1 MKKKLLSAVLAAA
14 MMLPAACPSMAA
26 ESAMNTICAPSG
38 IVEAGDGSFL
48 VTDTYNKVIWKVNGG
63 ISTVFAGKTGAVDI
77 YGEPLGGYND
87 SSLDQSYFKQPWAI
101 TPFLDGF
108 AVTDTESNVVRL
120 VRAGN
125 NKTQTA
131 TGKKQKG
138 AANGYGIAATFSHPT
153 GLANDEEGNLYI
165 ADTGNNKIRKLTPT
179 GDITTYMDSLN
190 EPTGLCWKN
199 GVLYVAE
206 SGANRTIKIVNGSV
220 YVAAGSGT
228 QGTADGSL
236 EQAQFSEPQ
245 GVAVSDDGTVYVSD
259 TGNSSIR
266 KIQNGQVTTLI
277 ACDKTAMEQYPMEP
291 IGLMICG
298 NQLYVCDNFSKKVFV
313 IARQ

>member
-1 MKKKLLSAVLAAA
+1 MKKNLLSAGLAVA
-14 MMLPAACPSMAA
+14 MTLLTGLCPAMAA

-63 ISTVFAGKTGAVDI
+63 VSTVFAGKTGAADI

-87 SSLDQSYFKQPWAI
+87 SSLDQSYFKHPWAI
-101 TPFLDGF
+101 SPFLDGF
-108 AVTDTESNVVRL
+108 AVTDTDSNVVRL
-120 VRAGN
+120 VRAGS

-153 GLANDEEGNLYI
+153 GLATDEEGNLYI

-179 GDITTYMDSLN
+179 GDITTYAEGLN
-190 EPTGLCWKN
+190 EPTGLCYKN

-206 SGANRTIKIVNGSV
+206 SGANRIVKIVNGSV
-220 YVAAGSGT
+220 YVAAGSGA

-245 GVAVSDDGTVYVSD
+245 GIAVSDDGAVYVSD

-266 KIQNGQVTTLI
+266 KIHNGQVTTLI

-291 IGLMICG
+291 LGLMIRG

-313 IARQ
+313 IAR